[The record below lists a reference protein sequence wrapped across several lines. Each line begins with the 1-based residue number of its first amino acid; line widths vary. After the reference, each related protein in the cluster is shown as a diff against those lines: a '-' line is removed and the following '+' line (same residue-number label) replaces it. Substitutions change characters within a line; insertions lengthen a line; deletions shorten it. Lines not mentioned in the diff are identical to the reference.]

1 MAEARVTN
9 PLVGQFRRGGVA
21 RDLRLMAAQG
31 LLPLKSEDLL
41 ELWCD
46 LVNDGDE
53 AVRSAAASSLGSFA
67 AAELLPV
74 LKNRDTSPPVLAWA
88 ATHRSEREL
97 REAALQNTSTKDE
110 TIEVLAPNL
119 PQELAE
125 LVVINQVRLLRRTS
139 LLEAVESNPHLSN
152 DQRRRLRELRETFK
166 IGVVEAPPP
175 APPPAAEPEAPPPP
189 PEPEPEPV
197 KDVSLS
203 EDEALVRYLSEEERQ
218 QAEKVSTVQKL
229 YRLNTAKKL
238 ITALKGFREERA
250 ILIRDL
256 NPLVWSAVLDS
267 PRLTEAEI
275 RSFSAMENVSGQ
287 VLRHIG
293 NHPEWTK
300 HYAVINNLVRNPRTP
315 TGIALRLISH
325 LKPPHLRGISVD
337 RRVPEAVR
345 KAAQSFLELP
355 RSYAADPVA
364 ARELCTRLWRDYLET
379 VKGSQPV
386 KIASWFTK
394 DAVLIFPDMPALS
407 GRDAI
412 QAHLLKALEGTKI
425 SELAF
430 TLDRFEVVGRR
441 AFTFVSLDQLVQQG
455 SGPPTRSQ
463 ARCGVVW
470 QRQAD
475 NTWQISYFL
484 ANHLTL

>member
-1 MAEARVTN
+1 
-9 PLVGQFRRGGVA
+9 
-21 RDLRLMAAQG
+21 MAAQG
-31 LLPLKSEDLL
+31 LLPLRPENLL
-41 ELWCD
+41 ELWVD
-46 LVNDGDE
+46 LRADSDE
-53 AVRSAAASSLGSFA
+53 GVRAAAAKSLSSFP
-67 AAELLPV
+67 AAELLPI
-74 LKNRDTSPPVLAWA
+74 LERRSTPASVLAWA
-88 ATHRSEREL
+88 LTDRPEGEL
-97 REAALQNTSTKDE
+97 REVVLQNTSTKDE
-110 TIEVLAPNL
+110 TIEALAPSL
-119 PQELAE
+119 PKELAE
-125 LVVINQVRLLRRTS
+125 LVVINPVRLLRRTS

-166 IGVVEAPPP
+166 IGVAEAPL
-175 APPPAAEPEAPPPP
+175 PPAAEPEAPPPP
-189 PEPEPEPV
+189 PEPEPAAEV
-197 KDVSLS
+197 YLS

-218 QAEKVSTVQKL
+218 QAEKVSIVQKI

-250 ILIRDL
+250 ILIRDP
-256 NPLVWSAVLDS
+256 NPLVWTAVLDS

-275 RSFSAMENVSGQ
+275 RSFSAMENVSGR

-300 HYAVINNLVRNPRTP
+300 DYAVINGLVRNPRTP

-364 ARELCTRLWRDYLET
+364 ARELCARLWRDYLET
-379 VKGSQPV
+379 VKGSEPV

-394 DAVLIFPDMPALS
+394 DAVLILPDMPVLS

-412 QAHLLKALEGTKI
+412 QAHLLKALEGTKV

-484 ANHLTL
+484 ANYLTL